1 MISKAWAYLANRLFP
16 SWLSI
21 GFIVAMN
28 IGYRLLAVVL
38 TFASVGFLEQPARG
52 QNAPPLSVRTETP
65 VLRGLDANLYMQ
77 TSAEYRAV
85 CLQTFQWA
93 TLRLKQAL
101 AAAPQDG
108 RRPVVVMDLDE
119 TVLDNGGFQ
128 SWLLRT
134 GMAYEQ
140 TLFDRWEMFGGDQVE
155 LIPGAKQ
162 FILEAER
169 LGVGVV
175 HISNRNDRFRQA
187 TKQTLRRLGIPVQRD
202 RDLKLSTTT
211 SDKTARRQAVESQEN
226 GRILLLVGDNLR
238 DFDDVFRFPTIAAD
252 APSSEIAAAIE
263 SRNQLV
269 DSATANWGSKWIV
282 LPNPA
287 YGEWTKPLGRE
298 QRDLEQLKHR
308 GTEIGLA
315 FWNVENLFDTVD
327 DPNVVG
333 DEEFTPDGPNQW
345 TEARLEIKL
354 SNLARVIT
362 RMHHGAGPAVLGL
375 AEIENRY
382 VVERLIE
389 KLKPL
394 GRDYKIV
401 HQDSPSN
408 RGIDCALIYDA
419 KIFQLES
426 EKFHFVDA
434 DNTRDIVEA
443 SLARDGA
450 TITVFVNHWPSRGHA
465 PSARMTAAK
474 TLRGRTDEIL
484 AADPLADLVM
494 MGDFNDYPVDPS
506 LTVGLGAVGDLSSLK
521 QGKLFN
527 TSYTTT
533 PDATNGTY
541 VYQNQWGVLD
551 QIIVSP
557 GMLIPGGVSWGLG
570 STKPVVLADDQMYVP
585 ANGIARPSRSY
596 SRTTFHHNGYSDHM
610 PIVTTIFW

>member
-1 MISKAWAYLANRLFP
+1 MNARSIHSLA
-16 SWLSI
+16 I
-21 GFIVAMN
+21 
-28 IGYRLLAVVL
+28 RLLATRLSATRLLALVGLL
-38 TFASVGFLEQPARG
+38 TAALLTTPVAAQSPAATDIKG
-52 QNAPPLSVRTETP
+52 ETP
-65 VLRGLDANLYMQ
+65 PFRGLDANLYMQ

-93 TLRLKQAL
+93 MLRLKQAL

-119 TVLDNGGFQ
+119 TVIDNGGFQ
-128 SWLLRT
+128 SWLLRS
-134 GMAYEQ
+134 GLAYEQ
-140 TLFDRWEMFGGDQVE
+140 AFFDRWEMFGGDQVE
-155 LIPGAKQ
+155 LIPGAKT

-169 LGVGVV
+169 LGVSVV
-175 HISNRNDRFRQA
+175 HISNRNDKFRES
-187 TKQTLRRLGIPVQRD
+187 TKRTLQRLGIPVAND

-211 SDKTARRQAVESQEN
+211 SDKTSRRQEVESQDN

-238 DFDDVFRFPTIAAD
+238 DFDDKFRFPAIAAD
-252 APSSEIAAAIE
+252 ADASQIAAAIE
-263 SRNQLV
+263 TRKQLV
-269 DSATANWGSKWIV
+269 ESDATNWGAKWIV
-282 LPNPA
+282 LPNSA
-287 YGEWTKPLGRE
+287 YGEWTKPLGRG
-298 QRDLEQLKHR
+298 RSDLAQLKH
-308 GTEIGLA
+308 GGEEIGMA
-315 FWNVENLFDTVD
+315 FWNVENLFDLVD
-327 DPNVVG
+327 DPQVEG
-333 DEEFTPDGPNQW
+333 DEEFTPDGPNRW
-345 TEARLEIKL
+345 TKERLDIKL
-354 SNLARVIT
+354 NNLARVIS
-362 RMHHGAGPAVLGL
+362 RMHEGAGPAVLGL

-382 VVERLIE
+382 VVELLVE

-401 HQDSPSN
+401 HKDSPSD

-419 KIFQLES
+419 NIFQLEL

-434 DNTRDIVEA
+434 DKTRDIVEA
-443 SLARDGA
+443 KLARDGA
-450 TITVFVNHWPSRGHA
+450 SITVFVNHWPSRGNE

-474 TLRGRTDEIL
+474 TLRTRTSEIL
-484 AADPLADLVM
+484 AADALADLVI

-506 LTVGLGAVGDLSSLK
+506 LTEGLGAVGDLASLQ
-521 QGKLFN
+521 QGSLFN

-541 VYQNQWGVLD
+541 VYQDQWGVLD

-585 ANGIARPSRSY
+585 AEGIPRPSRSY
-596 SRTTFHHNGYSDHM
+596 SRTTFHKNGYSDHM

>member
-1 MISKAWAYLANRLFP
+1 MFL
-16 SWLSI
+16 
-21 GFIVAMN
+21 MN
-28 IGYRLLAVVL
+28 TWFHL
-38 TFASVGFLEQPARG
+38 
-52 QNAPPLSVRTETP
+52 LSVSLAFLTIGLPRVWGQDAPQVGLRSEAP
-65 VLRGLDANLYMQ
+65 ENRGLDANLYMQ

-93 TLRLKQAL
+93 MLRLKQAI

-108 RRPVVVMDLDE
+108 KRPVVVMDLDE
-119 TVLDNGGFQ
+119 TVIDNGGFQ
-128 SWLLRT
+128 SWLLRS
-134 GMAYEQ
+134 GLAYEQ
-140 TLFDRWEMFGGDQVE
+140 AFFDRWETFGGDQVE

-175 HISNRNDRFRQA
+175 HISNRNDRFREA
-187 TKQTLRRLGIPVQRD
+187 TKKTLQRLGIPVQSD
-202 RDLKLSTTT
+202 RDLKLSTVT
-211 SDKTARRQAVESQEN
+211 SDKTARRQEVESQDN

-238 DFDDVFRFPTIAAD
+238 DFDDVFRFPAIAAD
-252 APSSEIAAAIE
+252 APAPEIAAAIDA
-263 SRNQLV
+263 RKRLV
-269 DSATANWGSKWIV
+269 DSAAANWGSKWIV

-287 YGEWTKPLGRE
+287 YGEWAKPLGRGD
-298 QRDLEQLKHR
+298 RDFAQLKHR
-308 GTEIGLA
+308 GTEIGMA
-315 FWNVENLFDTVD
+315 FWNVENLFDLVD
-327 DPNVVG
+327 DPKVDG
-333 DEEFTPDGPNQW
+333 DEEFTPNGTNRW
-345 TEARLEIKL
+345 TKERLEIKL
-354 SNLARVIT
+354 NNLARVIM
-362 RMHHGAGPAVLGL
+362 RMHDGAGPAVLGL
-375 AEIENRY
+375 AEVENRY
-382 VVERLIE
+382 VVELLVQ
-389 KLKPL
+389 KLAPL

-401 HQDSPSN
+401 HKDSPSD

-419 KIFQLES
+419 KVFQIES

-443 SLARDGA
+443 KLARDGA
-450 TITVFVNHWPSRGHA
+450 TITVFVNHWPSRGNQ

-484 AADPLADLVM
+484 AADPLADLVI

-506 LTVGLGAVGDLSSLK
+506 LTEGLRAVGDLSSLK
-521 QGKLFN
+521 QGNLFN

-541 VYQNQWGVLD
+541 VYQDQWGVLD

-585 ANGIARPSRSY
+585 SEGIPRPSRSY
-596 SRTTFHHNGYSDHM
+596 SRTTFHNNGYSDHM
-610 PIVTTIFW
+610 PIVTTLFW